1 MRLLLD
7 THILLWW
14 LADELRIPESHR
26 EAIRDGRNQVF
37 VSAASA
43 WEAAIKQRL
52 GKLRAPADLKTQVKG
67 ARFELLNITIDHA
80 LAVGEL
86 PDHHSDPFDRML
98 IAQARIEK
106 LTLVTE
112 DPKLRLYDLPI
123 LGG

>member
-7 THILLWW
+7 THLLLWW
-14 LADELRIPESHR
+14 LADEMRIPEKHR
-26 EAIRDGRNQVF
+26 EIIRDGKNQVL
-37 VSAASA
+37 VSTASA
-43 WEAAIKQRL
+43 WEVAIKQRL
-52 GKLRAPADLKTQVKG
+52 GKLRAPADLKSQLKA

-98 IAQARIEK
+98 IAQARIEG

-112 DPKLRLYDLPI
+112 DPKFRSYDLTI
-123 LGG
+123 LGR

>member
-14 LADELRIPESHR
+14 LADEMRIPEKHR
-26 EAIRDGRNQVF
+26 EIIRDGRNQVL
-37 VSAASA
+37 VSTASA
-43 WEAAIKQRL
+43 WEVAIKQRL
-52 GKLRAPADLKTQVKG
+52 GRLRAPADLKAQVKA

-98 IAQARIEK
+98 IAQAHIEG
-106 LTLVTE
+106 LTVVTE
-112 DPKLRLYDLPI
+112 DPKLHLYDLTI

>member
-14 LADELRIPESHR
+14 LADELRIPEKHR
-26 EAIRDGRNQVF
+26 EIIRDGKNQVL
-37 VSAASA
+37 VSTASA
-43 WEAAIKQRL
+43 WEVAIKQRL
-52 GKLRAPADLKTQVKG
+52 GKLRAPADLKSQLKA

-98 IAQARIEK
+98 IAQARIEG

-112 DPKLRLYDLPI
+112 DPKFLSYDLTI
-123 LGG
+123 LGR

>member
-14 LADELRIPESHR
+14 LADEMRIPEKHR
-26 EAIRDGRNQVF
+26 EIIRDGKNQVL
-37 VSAASA
+37 VSTASA
-43 WEAAIKQRL
+43 WEVAIKQRL
-52 GKLRAPADLKTQVKG
+52 GKLRAPADLKSQVKA

-98 IAQARIEK
+98 IAQARIEG

-112 DPKLRLYDLPI
+112 DPKLRLYDLTI
-123 LGG
+123 LGR

>member
-14 LADELRIPESHR
+14 LVDEVRIPEKHR
-26 EAIRDGRNQVF
+26 EVIRDGRTRVF
-37 VSAASA
+37 VSTASA
-43 WEAAIKQRL
+43 WEVAIKQRL
-52 GKLRAPADLKTQVKG
+52 GKLRAPADLKAQVK
-67 ARFELLNITIDHA
+67 ATRFELLNITIDHA

-98 IAQARIEK
+98 IAQARTEG

-112 DPKLRLYDLPI
+112 DPKLHLYDLPI
-123 LGG
+123 LGR

>member
-14 LADELRIPESHR
+14 LADELRIPEKHR
-26 EAIRDGRNQVF
+26 EIIRDGKNQVL
-37 VSAASA
+37 VSTASA
-43 WEAAIKQRL
+43 WEVAIKQRL
-52 GKLRAPADLKTQVKG
+52 GKLRAPADLKSQVKA

-98 IAQARIEK
+98 IAQARIEG

-112 DPKLRLYDLPI
+112 DPKFRSYDLTI
-123 LGG
+123 LGR

>member
-1 MRLLLD
+1 LRLLLD

-14 LADELRIPESHR
+14 LADEGRIPEKHR
-26 EAIRDGRNQVF
+26 EIIRDGRTQVF
-37 VSAASA
+37 VSAAST
-43 WEAAIKQRL
+43 WEVVIKQRL
-52 GKLRAPADLKTQVKG
+52 GKLRAPADLKAQVEA

-98 IAQARIEK
+98 IAQARTESLI
-106 LTLVTE
+106 LVTE

-123 LGG
+123 LGR